1 MSRKLMLI
9 AVPTMACLLT
19 LCVVDSSSNAFAK
32 GGPIGRGEAGHGP
45 VVNRGRGFD
54 HNFRHFD
61 RYGWG
66 YGCYGTYGCYGYEV
80 PVCETVTPVCTE
92 CEPVVAPVCT
102 TCEPVYNNYGFWG
115 YNHFRKDFHHN
126 PPHKYQPLSSR
137 GSMGRKG

>member
-32 GGPIGRGEAGHGP
+32 GGPMGHGP
-45 VVNRGRGFD
+45 VVKPGRGFD

-66 YGCYGTYGCYGYEV
+66 YGYCGYEV
-80 PVCETVTPVCTE
+80 PVCETVTPVCTT
-92 CEPVVAPVCT
+92 CESVVAPVCT
-102 TCEPVYNNYGFWG
+102 TSESVYVGSDYGFWG
-115 YNHFRKDFHHN
+115 YNHFRKDFHN
-126 PPHKYQPLSSR
+126 PPHRFQPLSSR
-137 GSMGRKG
+137 GGTGRRG